1 MAEQNNDIQYL
12 NYGDNQ
18 RVAQSDFMEKAANEV
33 NNYVNSRPW
42 SNKKKQK
49 FMEAYSNIM
58 SYGVSGASVK
68 NGQWVV
74 DINTNF
80 DINTLPEA
88 DQKMYKEAAY
98 FIQQQMSGMASD
110 VEQKK
115 EGTKPFDNTTFIEGL
130 HKHIKNKMFGGRD
143 WNIGGPDDDWNK
155 LDPRDSKGVR
165 GREKRAKTLAN
176 YLSSYADTID
186 ENTYSFEDSPF
197 KDYKDF
203 KARIQNAITALRTD
217 TIDDDES
224 ALNQLGLRASNYFNN
239 GTGDPFEQG
248 DYSGTYGDYYNR
260 YLPEQLKK
268 RQELEGQKEKALQK
282 ALEQK
287 KQAVGQ
293 NYTMTTR
300 VGPGALPTTRQL
312 ADKYGSTEGLLN
324 QITEY
329 GNRGLDKLTPEE
341 TKELVAAFRYGATAS
356 LTDDEFNLLKTSP
369 SYKGASKSRF
379 RKFPNISNLFLDTAT
394 GQVINI
400 YDQATKDAR
409 GADFLAGQ
417 GSADLQNVPR
427 GEGSTLTAADYR
439 DIGATLAD
447 LAALVSPGI
456 VTGTAAS
463 LAAAGA
469 RTWNRVAE
477 KGLWDGIM
485 NWDNALD
492 WGTSILGGT
501 PLWGDATSFAK
512 FARGF
517 GKLMTI
523 PAVINAFASV
533 PEAKAAW
540 DKIDS
545 NNLVESLKKLT
556 PSDYHA
562 MASVL
567 TGVIGGRNYT
577 RSNLAEREV
586 IKHSGYTKEQINAS
600 KSKARQY
607 AEKYGLL
614 RTRVPGE
621 NTSVPTIKVK
631 INDGA
636 ESEIKINQKIKD
648 KINKEVSKA
657 GNNEAK
663 RNEAVTK
670 VLKDEKLIKDT
681 DKVTVSAPGKLDSKW
696 NPTRNYTGSN
706 RNLFGTN
713 TESTIRQQGDFDE
726 WLKTR
731 SNWNRWRL
739 GSDKNLIQI
748 QRNLGLNSTIAQPLA
763 SSQAAQTPETVAP
776 SSSTTGIPKT
786 TNPNIHGIEYN
797 GKIDEKV
804 LKELN
809 NAFNPSNKKL
819 RGASRV
825 INPKNSSANGKLI
838 DGSDYQVK
846 FGKDSSGKD
855 EMLLIINGNSQKV
868 EGNSLNEMK
877 QNLGKM
883 IREQNVNLQKN
894 NKIILNTNDP
904 KWQDFVKSI
913 KDLKRKG
920 YLFSHGGRIDRQK
933 MQQYKE
939 FMKR

>member
-1 MAEQNNDIQYL
+1 MAEQNNNIQYL

-115 EGTKPFDNTTFIEGL
+115 EGTKPFDNTAFVEGL
-130 HKHIKNKMFGGRD
+130 HKHIKNKMFGGMD
-143 WNIGGPDDDWNK
+143 WNIGGPNDDWNK

-165 GREKRAKTLAN
+165 GRKERAKTLAN

-239 GTGDPFEQG
+239 GSGDPFEQG

-409 GADFLAGQ
+409 GSDFLAGQ
-417 GSADLQNVPR
+417 DSKSQQEQYLQNT
-427 GEGSTLTAADYR
+427 EFTNADWAEL
-439 DIGATLAD
+439 G
-447 LAALVSPGI
+447 GI
-456 VTGTAAS
+456 VGDIVSILDPEPFSAAAAGV
-463 LAAAGA
+463 AAAGA
-469 RTWNRVAE
+469 RNYARTRGPESWGFLDYLSQGADYLT
-477 KGLWDGIM
+477 GAIGGIT
-485 NWDNALD
+485 
-492 WGTSILGGT
+492 GI
-501 PLWGDATSFAK
+501 GDALLAGKVAKNVVPWLRRAMRVPAFLDLWNSTPELIPIGQKLFSGQDLTVQDWMNLGTFFRGLATTRNLNVSNRASRKAMQERGYQVSNRIDKRIGLTSSK
-512 FARGF
+512 PITESGSPTVR
-517 GKLMTI
+517 MTI
-523 PAVINAFASV
+523 NGKQEEIPISA
-533 PEAKAAW
+533 ETKAKL
-540 DKIDS
+540 DKQ
-545 NNLVESLKKLT
+545 L
-556 PSDYHA
+556 
-562 MASVL
+562 
-567 TGVIGGRNYT
+567 
-577 RSNLAEREV
+577 
-586 IKHSGYTKEQINAS
+586 
-600 KSKARQY
+600 
-607 AEKYGLL
+607 
-614 RTRVPGE
+614 
-621 NTSVPTIKVK
+621 
-631 INDGA
+631 
-636 ESEIKINQKIKD
+636 
-648 KINKEVSKA
+648 SKA
-657 GNNEAK
+657 GNNIESRSKIVRENAEVQAAAEK
-663 RNEAVTK
+663 AGIK
-670 VLKDEKLIKDT
+670 VKEKTT
-681 DKVTVSAPGKLDSKW
+681 DADGKVTEKISDNWNNSKVVYNESLRNARLFKNKLGLTPSW
-696 NPTRNYTGSN
+696 TRTSGGTFGESSSSVGRTFDNFENYLNSNRSLLDRFTYGSNQTLRGMDRFNAFQHGTTPVTNIHEIQYTG
-706 RNLFGTN
+706 
-713 TESTIRQQGDFDE
+713 E
-726 WLKTR
+726 
-731 SNWNRWRL
+731 
-739 GSDKNLIQI
+739 
-748 QRNLGLNSTIAQPLA
+748 
-763 SSQAAQTPETVAP
+763 
-776 SSSTTGIPKT
+776 
-786 TNPNIHGIEYN
+786 
-797 GKIDEKV
+797 IDENV
-804 LKELN
+804 LRELN

-819 RGASRV
+819 RSASRV

-868 EGNSLNEMK
+868 KGNSLNEMK

-883 IREQNVNLQKN
+883 IREQNVKLQQN
-894 NKIILNTNDP
+894 NKIILNNNDP

-939 FMKR
+939 FIKR